1 MALASLVQDLLLAAA
16 PAGGQSVARRNAWA
30 AMSQDAV
37 RARGRRDARIALA
50 AADRRARRASSTG
63 S

>member
-1 MALASLVQDLLLAAA
+1 MTLRSLVQDLFLRAA
-16 PAGGQSVARRNAWA
+16 PAGGQQAARRNAWS
-30 AMSQDAV
+30 AMSEDAV
-37 RARGRRDARIALA
+37 RARGRRDARAALA